1 MCRIFESK
9 KAQSKKTESDAKR
22 FMQFDDTEVH
32 TNI

>member
-1 MCRIFESK
+1 MRRIFESK

-22 FMQFDDTEVH
+22 FIQSDDPEMH